1 MIPYDEL
8 YKILFRGITDA
19 IGSIKH
25 QEYSKALYVL
35 IKAQQ
40 DAEEAYIQTVNCG
53 CMRQFALLVRYSRR
67 VDFVYS
73 FCARGIPQAD
83 ARFGLQTLH
92 WSLCCLWHRPQPH
105 WDYAFD
111 GPQA

>member
-19 IGSIKH
+19 ISNIKH

-40 DAEEAYIQTVNCG
+40 DAEEVYIQ
-53 CMRQFALLVRYSRR
+53 SE
-67 VDFVYS
+67 
-73 FCARGIPQAD
+73 
-83 ARFGLQTLH
+83 
-92 WSLCCLWHRPQPH
+92 
-105 WDYAFD
+105 D
-111 GPQA
+111 G